1 MPKSDGVP
9 AIEHTKTTSVTASAD
24 NEGDGHNTS
33 DRSDE
38 ESIVAQEE
46 EDSEGDESSDD
57 NIDADAVD
65 WYESEDDEAAHSLIG
80 GLSDQMDCEDG
91 PPENVDEI
99 HDLIRSLWFGKHF
112 QMNTVDA
119 VARGHARLASVLAEV
134 RWIRDSFNS
143 GGNLVGD
150 RRLTTKEVTDIYN
163 KYRDDMSW
171 MPRNVWSQYEAE
183 AKGKGK
189 GKNKGSK
196 KPVSFSQQAHQ
207 LRRTR
212 FSEYCFKR
220 FGSKAL
226 FFHFVKI
233 GTRNIQ
239 IPELLQQWSAFKK
252 SDEYKKLKECN
263 AAKSAEELELKNKRD
278 RLRFALFD
286 KRKRGAAEAELD
298 EALALYE
305 EAQALYVATGRAGR
319 RRGVAQ
325 SFK

>member
-1 MPKSDGVP
+1 
-9 AIEHTKTTSVTASAD
+9 
-24 NEGDGHNTS
+24 
-33 DRSDE
+33 
-38 ESIVAQEE
+38 
-46 EDSEGDESSDD
+46 
-57 NIDADAVD
+57 
-65 WYESEDDEAAHSLIG
+65 
-80 GLSDQMDCEDG
+80 
-91 PPENVDEI
+91 
-99 HDLIRSLWFGKHF
+99 
-112 QMNTVDA
+112 MNTVDA

-134 RWIRDSFNS
+134 RWIRDRFNS
-143 GGNLVGD
+143 GGNPVGD

-163 KYRDDMSW
+163 NYRDDMSW
-171 MPRNVWSQYEAE
+171 MPRIVWSQYCALKNAAEAE

-189 GKNKGSK
+189 KKGKGKHERKTGRVSK

-212 FSEYCFKR
+212 FSVYCFKR

-239 IPELLQQWSAFKK
+239 IPELLQQWLEFKK
-252 SDEYKKLKECN
+252 SDEYKKLKECS

-298 EALALYE
+298 EALALYK
-305 EAQALYVATGRAGR
+305 EAQASYVATGRAGR
-319 RRGVAQ
+319 RPGVAQ
-325 SFK
+325 SLK